1 MQSYILA
8 VKPLEITSPSAGK
21 DADCHLLPS
30 QPLKWEAQLMK
41 NSSVLRWVD
50 SLLPR
55 LGLGVTPRKQVQTP
69 QLPTLDLRAECFLI
83 PWGNWRRE
91 GYWVLIL

>member
-8 VKPLEITSPSAGK
+8 AIPLEITSLSAGK

-41 NSSVLRWVD
+41 NSSVL
-50 SLLPR
+50 S
-55 LGLGVTPRKQVQTP
+55 
-69 QLPTLDLRAECFLI
+69 
-83 PWGNWRRE
+83 
-91 GYWVLIL
+91 